1 VRWNCHHIFTNW
13 WLKENNLETVK
24 KVMESLGVRP
34 KLRLGRRKDKDTE
47 GKGGVES
54 YGPKHIKALAEPEG
68 ITANNFEGKPT
79 KFLRFLVEHNGQEF
93 FWFVP
98 VLNKEGQPNY
108 LLERVAA
115 MEVGKE
121 YILEMKRQKG
131 RNHIEVTNADGT
143 PLIAQGMGE
152 PAEGED
158 DEQEDIEA

>member
-1 VRWNCHHIFTNW
+1 
-13 WLKENNLETVK
+13 
-24 KVMESLGVRP
+24 MDALGVRP
-34 KLRLGRRKDKDTE
+34 KLRLGRRMDKETE

-54 YGPKHIKALAEPEG
+54 YGPKRVKCLEEPEG

-108 LLERVAA
+108 LLEHVAS
-115 MEVGKE
+115 MEVGSE

-131 RNHIEVTNADGT
+131 RNHIEVLNADGT
-143 PLIAQGMGE
+143 PLIAQGIGE
-152 PAEGED
+152 PVEGDED
-158 DEQEDIEA
+158 EREDIEA